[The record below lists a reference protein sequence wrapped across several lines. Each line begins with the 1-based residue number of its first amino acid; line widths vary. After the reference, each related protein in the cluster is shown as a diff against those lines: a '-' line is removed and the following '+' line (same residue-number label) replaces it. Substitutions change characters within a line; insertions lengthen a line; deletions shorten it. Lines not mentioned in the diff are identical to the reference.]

1 METIFVPMYLN
12 STVEVQLV
20 AIEQVTEPIN
30 NSLIVRSTE
39 KIEHDASWT
48 RKEFPRCYKVSKVIS
63 GFAANHSSY
72 LAEMRDGN
80 TGSEKRRTEFEERR
94 NDHCRYEC
102 IG

>member
-1 METIFVPMYLN
+1 METSFVLMYLD
-12 STVEVQLV
+12 STAEVQLV
-20 AIEQVTEPIN
+20 AIEQVTEAIN

-63 GFAANHSSY
+63 GFTANHSSY
-72 LAEMRDGN
+72 LAEMRYGD

-94 NDHCRYEC
+94 NDHFRYEC